1 MKPLFVIGAPRS
13 GTTFFTT
20 ALNSH
25 PQVFVTNELRAWNYI
40 ALSSAKLAV
49 PSEVLPDHPLRGE
62 YAEALLSGMVASMH
76 AFYAEK
82 VNKANL
88 GCPTPGNQ
96 HYYKRIE
103 VFGDKN
109 PGYADRN
116 NIGCLPSMRRLM
128 PDARYTHVHRDPR
141 SCVASYLRINVY
153 PDDLNLAIDFW
164 KRHVEPAI
172 EFCESLGAD
181 DYRTVKYEDFV
192 TDKGDAIFR
201 ELEAFLHIDDAPA
214 PLEFLAAERRQ
225 RTPYR
230 SPSTPTENLG
240 ETTFEKTLSPEA
252 IRIIEESCAPHMAAL
267 GYERY
272 RNKAAASHCSAP

>member
-40 ALSSAKLAV
+40 ALSSVKLAG
-49 PSEVLPDHPLRGE
+49 PSELLPEHPLRE
-62 YAEALLSGMVASMH
+62 DYAQALLRGMVTSLRE
-76 AFYAEK
+76 FYADK
-82 VNKANL
+82 VNKTNL

-109 PGYADRN
+109 PGYVDRN
-116 NIGCLPSMRRLM
+116 NTNCLPSMRQLM
-128 PDARYTHVHRDPR
+128 PDARYIHVHRDPR
-141 SCVASYLRINVY
+141 SCVASYLRISVY
-153 PDDLNLAIDFW
+153 PDDLDVAIDMW
-164 KRHVEPAI
+164 KRHIEPAI
-172 EFCESLGAD
+172 EFCQTLNAD
-181 DYRTVKYEDFV
+181 EFRVVKYEDFV
-192 TDKGDAIFR
+192 TEKGDAIFR
-201 ELEAFLHIDDAPA
+201 DLETFLHIDDAPA

-230 SPSTPTENLG
+230 SPSTPREDLG
-240 ETTFEKTLSPEA
+240 GTTFDKSLSIEA
-252 IRIIEESCAPHMAAL
+252 IRHIEQACASHMEAL
-267 GYERY
+267 GYSRY
-272 RNKAAASHCSAP
+272 KQPTVASTS